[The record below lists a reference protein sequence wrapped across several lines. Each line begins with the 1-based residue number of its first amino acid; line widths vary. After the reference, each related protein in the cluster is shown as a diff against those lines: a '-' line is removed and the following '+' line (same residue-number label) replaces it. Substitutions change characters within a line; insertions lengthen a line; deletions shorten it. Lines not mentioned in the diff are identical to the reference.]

1 MCGTSAPSTTSSTDS
16 SIASSTASSTVLL
29 PVTEKSPSGCS
40 CCAPQEAAVS
50 AAPITSDDVSAAFP
64 VLGLTCGSCASRV
77 SGAVGKITGVHEARV
92 DLVAGGTSTLHVTS
106 TTPLDAGL
114 VASTIRD
121 AGYQLASK

>member
-50 AAPITSDDVSAAFP
+50 AAPTTSDYVSAAFP

-77 SGAVGKITGVHEARV
+77 SGAVGKITGVREARV

>member
-1 MCGTSAPSTTSSTDS
+1 MCGTSAPSTTSSTTS
-16 SIASSTASSTVLL
+16 STDSSTASSTVLL
-29 PVTEKSPSGCS
+29 SVTEKNSSGCS
-40 CCAPQEAAVS
+40 CCAPREAAAP
-50 AAPITSDDVSAAFP
+50 AAPVTSDDVSATFP

-77 SGAVGKITGVHEARV
+77 SGAVEKITGVHEARV

-114 VASTIRD
+114 IASTISD